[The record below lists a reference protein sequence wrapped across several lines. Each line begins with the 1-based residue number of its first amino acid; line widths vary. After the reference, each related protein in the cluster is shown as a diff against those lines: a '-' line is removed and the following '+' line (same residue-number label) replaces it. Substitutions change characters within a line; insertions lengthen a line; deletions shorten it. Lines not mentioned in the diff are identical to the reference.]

1 MQPLTFIEFL
11 KQRGYSDDAD
21 GKLFVEYKEYLH
33 EWVDD
38 QRAVLTEDRFNE
50 RVEQYLVET
59 LKTITLSYSSYEEQ
73 HMLANIDWR
82 DTKELKQLVP
92 FYSRKILEIC
102 KFYRTKR
109 EGIRAIAYRNSFKGS
124 TKSLEEIVYQKIF
137 DWLFDSRNIM
147 PSIKE
152 IRRDFGVSIEQ
163 FVDTYAEYF
172 NIPRDKKLQ
181 DTTRA
186 DSDMITANMN
196 DVDYRY
202 YLQVE
207 EVVGGMLYQGNV
219 WLDEIPLIAQ
229 LALDLTQECVGDL
242 LAMKNTLSY
251 KSTINQVE
259 LTERVNLKR
268 RLYEKFLGVDL
279 WYAYKDKDG
288 KVAMDVLCRAKNPTG
303 NLLNCDT
310 PDTATTFSG

>member
-11 KQRGYSDDAD
+11 KQRGYSEDSD

-73 HMLANIDWR
+73 HMLANIDWK

-172 NIPRDKKLQ
+172 NIPRDKRLQ

-186 DSDMITANMN
+186 DSEMITANMN

-229 LALDLTQECVGDL
+229 LALDLT
-242 LAMKNTLSY
+242 
-251 KSTINQVE
+251 
-259 LTERVNLKR
+259 
-268 RLYEKFLGVDL
+268 
-279 WYAYKDKDG
+279 
-288 KVAMDVLCRAKNPTG
+288 
-303 NLLNCDT
+303 
-310 PDTATTFSG
+310 